1 MFPKQQHASGAVSLT
16 RKWAH
21 SGGRFRYITADS
33 YITFPLGWQR
43 QQNERQGS
51 YIPKAPSQMGPLS
64 ENAES
69 EPKQVANIVKKVMDE
84 QKVEDH
90 KRENREQ
97 NFVIFR
103 APESNSSESSERV
116 AFDQD
121 FVERLIAEP
130 LELGKWT

>member
-1 MFPKQQHASGAVSLT
+1 
-16 RKWAH
+16 
-21 SGGRFRYITADS
+21 
-33 YITFPLGWQR
+33 
-43 QQNERQGS
+43 
-51 YIPKAPSQMGPLS
+51 MGPLS